1 MAPTARHPKLNALLI
16 SERVIR
22 EAETGV
28 FSLIGIFDVLI
39 TPTLPLTVPSL
50 VVFAKMTD
58 AEGEYDFELEVVSR
72 NEDETITEVRQML
85 RSSVSDPL
93 DNIYIVPELS
103 SLTFPRAGHYDFRL
117 WANGRFA
124 DSTAIRV
131 DHVESTAGRQR

>member
-28 FSLIGIFDVLI
+28 FSLIGIFDVLT

-72 NEDETITEVRQML
+72 NEDETITEVTQLQRF
-85 RSSVSDPL
+85 SVSDPL
-93 DNIYIVPELS
+93 GSVYVVLHLS
-103 SLTFPRAGHYDFRL
+103 RLTFPRAGHYDFRL

-131 DHVESTAGRQR
+131 DHVESTEGRQR